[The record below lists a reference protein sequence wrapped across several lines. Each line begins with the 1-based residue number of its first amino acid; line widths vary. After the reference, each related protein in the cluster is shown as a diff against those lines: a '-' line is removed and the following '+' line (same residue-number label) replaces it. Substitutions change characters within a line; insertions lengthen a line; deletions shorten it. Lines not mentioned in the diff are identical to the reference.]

1 MNTKKII
8 ITSLVILII
17 ILFIFYIIFQCIT
30 TQELK
35 EHFIGKEQSTALSK
49 KWKKR
54 LKELKSVSPL
64 LYRKYFNPI
73 ELHGGEA
80 ASVGGRERPNKI
92 FVSIASYRDDQCSDT
107 LRNVIEN
114 ADHPEH
120 LHIFICQQNA
130 ITDEDCK
137 VICSPLRGEPGIT
150 QPRSGDLRSPCD
162 RSKVKI
168 ERLHYNEARGPVWA
182 RYRIQQHYGGE
193 EYFLQIDSH
202 TRLIKSWDTILKNQ
216 LDLCP
221 NPDKAVLTQYPLEFD
236 NVPKKDRGDPI
247 KENWRIG
254 KMRSGLYIDKFGPE
268 GFTRIQSDY
277 TDEIERSPYPGVG
290 WAAGFSFSKGKFI
303 TDVPVDPYLY
313 LFFGEQMDIIIRGYC
328 AGYDF
333 YSPTLTIAYHIYT
346 RDHRPTFWQLTH
358 QSSLE
363 ILARFR
369 LYVKF
374 GYLSKEQV
382 PERYRFVLV
391 DLDKYSPSGGEAAER
406 TVEEYEKEAGIRL
419 LTEEKLS

>member
-1 MNTKKII
+1 MKNKAII
-8 ITSLVILII
+8 ITLIILIVI
-17 ILFIFYIIFQCIT
+17 IFIFYIINPIKYTRTENFNSGT
-30 TQELK
+30 
-35 EHFIGKEQSTALSK
+35 LSQ

-54 LKELKSVSPL
+54 IKELKSVSPL

-73 ELHGGEA
+73 EQPTTIHSFA
-80 ASVGGRERPNKI
+80 AGKI

-114 ADHPEH
+114 ADHPEN
-120 LHIFICQQNA
+120 LCIFICQQNSVL
-130 ITDEDCK
+130 DEDCK
-137 VICSPLRGEPGIT
+137 VICGEAATSSFGT
-150 QPRSGDLRSPCD
+150 PCD

-168 ERLHYNEARGPVWA
+168 ERLQYNEARGPVWA
-182 RYRIQQHYGGE
+182 RYRIQRHYEGE

-216 LDLCP
+216 LSLCP

-247 KENWRIG
+247 KENWRTG
-254 KMRSGLYIDKFGPE
+254 KMRSGMYIDKFGDE

-277 TDEIERSPYPGVG
+277 TDEIERTPYPGVG

-313 LFFGEQMDIIIRGYC
+313 LFFGEQMDIVIRGYC
-328 AGYDF
+328 AGYNF

-374 GYLSKEQV
+374 GYLSRDQI
-382 PERYRFVLV
+382 PERYRFVLI
-391 DLDKYSPSGGEAAER
+391 DLDKYSPEGGEAAER

-419 LTEEKLS
+419 LTEEKLV

>member
-1 MNTKKII
+1 MTRKEIRKVI
-8 ITSLVILII
+8 ITTLVILIVI
-17 ILFIFYIIFQCIT
+17 IFIFYIIKPT
-30 TQELK
+30 YK
-35 EHFIGKEQSTALSK
+35 ENFVSSLLSK

-54 LKELKSVSPL
+54 IKELKSVSPL
-64 LYRKYFNPI
+64 LYRKYFNPVD
-73 ELHGGEA
+73 HSATPRRGFGFA
-80 ASVGGRERPNKI
+80 ANKI

-107 LRNVIEN
+107 LRNVIEH

-120 LHIFICQQNA
+120 LCIFICQQNA

-137 VICSPLRGEPGIT
+137 VICGEAAN
-150 QPRSGDLRSPCD
+150 SRSPCD

-168 ERLHYNEARGPVWA
+168 ERLDYNQARGPVWA
-182 RYRIQQHYGGE
+182 RYRIQQHYEGE

-254 KMRSGLYIDKFGPE
+254 KMRSGMYIDKFGDE

-328 AGYDF
+328 NGYDF

-374 GYLSKEQV
+374 GYLSEDQV

-391 DLDKYSPSGGEAAER
+391 DLDKYSPEGAGAER

-419 LTEEKLS
+419 LTEEKLK